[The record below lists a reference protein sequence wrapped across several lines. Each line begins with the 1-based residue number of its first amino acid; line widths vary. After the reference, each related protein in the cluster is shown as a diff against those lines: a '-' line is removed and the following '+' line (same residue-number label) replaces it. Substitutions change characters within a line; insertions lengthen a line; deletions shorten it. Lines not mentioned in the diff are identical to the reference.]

1 MGRGRGEGGG
11 GFVLFVCLRLRE
23 DFYINGAGFP
33 GRRAGC
39 YEMCV
44 CSLSS
49 TSVMSLPP
57 RIYYLTPESSPP
69 TPRGV
74 AALYFL
80 ALFCYPPPPC
90 FFPPLSHFLHAQPE
104 AIYGYILH
112 IALKIKRHLRR
123 WTCLVF
129 SRQISYR
136 IKLDRVSV

>member
-80 ALFCYPPPPC
+80 ALFCYPPPL
-90 FFPPLSHFLHAQPE
+90 FFSPPLSLLARTTR
-104 AIYGYILH
+104 GYLRVYFTH
-112 IALKIKRHLRR
+112 CLKNKDTSEGGPV
-123 WTCLVF
+123 WFF